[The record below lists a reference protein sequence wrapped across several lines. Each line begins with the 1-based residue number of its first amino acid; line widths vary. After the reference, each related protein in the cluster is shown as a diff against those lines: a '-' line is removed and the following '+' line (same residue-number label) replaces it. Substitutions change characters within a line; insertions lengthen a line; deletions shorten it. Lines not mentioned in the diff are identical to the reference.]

1 MKNFRTISLC
11 LFLCAAVF
19 SCEAPRT
26 NPLDPQNPDYN
37 FGQLQGFVYIVNTRQ
52 PIQNVTVIWKN
63 QNTILQTDAN
73 GEFSISGLYKK
84 NGMIYFQKDGFG
96 TDSSLV
102 DWGGQSNKRLND
114 EYLNYSIGQVYGYIK
129 NGSGKVIPGAKVYL
143 KSRDISVQT
152 NALGYYN
159 IDNLPRQKDS
169 LLIQADGYSSS
180 TLPIIWGSNQNTE
193 VDAALNSNPVLN
205 DLRIYTSITNYY
217 ALNPTSLLLI
227 QAQISDA
234 DGFNEI
240 DSVFVKC
247 DGLNLYQPLSFNFT
261 SQYFE
266 LTIQQGVTYLPSLED
281 ALGKSFQI
289 IVKDKAKR
297 LFNVGSSSVIRIIR
311 DQITFF
317 SPANGAPV
325 DPNPILLWRRFQPGF
340 NFHYMIQVYLIYNN
354 SSITQLI
361 WQKDNISKDD
371 VQITLDASL
380 ISGQNYY
387 WVIWCID
394 DFLDRSRSTEA
405 TFTAK

>member
-37 FGQLQGFVYIVNTRQ
+37 FGQLQGFVYIVSTRQ

-159 IDNLPRQKDS
+159 IDNLPRQTDS

-193 VDAALNSNPVLN
+193 VDAALN
-205 DLRIYTSITNYY
+205 
-217 ALNPTSLLLI
+217 
-227 QAQISDA
+227 
-234 DGFNEI
+234 
-240 DSVFVKC
+240 
-247 DGLNLYQPLSFNFT
+247 
-261 SQYFE
+261 
-266 LTIQQGVTYLPSLED
+266 
-281 ALGKSFQI
+281 
-289 IVKDKAKR
+289 
-297 LFNVGSSSVIRIIR
+297 
-311 DQITFF
+311 
-317 SPANGAPV
+317 
-325 DPNPILLWRRFQPGF
+325 
-340 NFHYMIQVYLIYNN
+340 
-354 SSITQLI
+354 
-361 WQKDNISKDD
+361 
-371 VQITLDASL
+371 
-380 ISGQNYY
+380 
-387 WVIWCID
+387 
-394 DFLDRSRSTEA
+394 
-405 TFTAK
+405 